1 MAGLQAV
8 GRLEE
13 GFRVRVQT
21 GGHEYVLDEPVDN
34 GGSAQGAIPGEVLL
48 AALTGCQAMVAR
60 LYFNKVGMEPRSVE
74 VTAEIADSPSAP
86 MGRFS
91 PEFNVVME
99 VDSDLTDEQMSEL
112 SALVDAK
119 CAVGTI
125 IREKNPIKF
134 NVRRA

>member
-21 GGHEYVLDEPVDN
+21 GGHEYVLDEATDK
-34 GGSAQGAIPGEVLL
+34 GGSGEGATPGEVLL

-60 LYFNKVGMEPRSVE
+60 LYLRKVRLEPRSVV
-74 VTAEIADSPSAP
+74 VTAEVVDSASAP

-99 VDSDLTDEQMSEL
+99 VDSDLSDEQMAEL
-112 SALVDAK
+112 SDLVHEK
-119 CAVGTI
+119 CAVGAI
-125 IREKNPIKF
+125 IREKNPIRF
-134 NVRRA
+134 TVRRA